1 MHSVVFIVYPG
12 FELLDVSGPA
22 SVFNSANRALD
33 QQGKSAFY
41 AVTLVSAGGGA
52 IESSSGISVNT
63 RAISDMKPEKAHTIL
78 VAGAEREP
86 LMAAVADTT
95 LQVALPQLA
104 AGADRFGSVCS
115 GGFLLAALGL
125 LDGHR
130 MATHWDSCK
139 PLSEN
144 FPAVTVDPDA
154 LYVVDDRLWTSAGV
168 TTGIDMALAMIAS
181 DLDAAIAGEVAKRLI
196 LYARRPGYQSQF
208 SPVLQAQVKGDSP
221 FADLIGWIQ
230 ANLDEPLDVPALA
243 DRAGLSERTFH
254 RKFVAATGQTPA
266 KFVETARLDAARLL
280 LSRGTSLKSVAAQ
293 VGLFPAARLS
303 EAFERRFGVA
313 PRLFREMHAE
323 L

>member
-1 MHSVVFIVYPG
+1 MHHVVSIVYPG

-22 SVFNSANRALD
+22 SVFNGANRALG
-33 QQGKSAFY
+33 QQGKPAFY
-41 AVTLVSAGGGA
+41 AVTLVSAQGGA
-52 IESSSGISVNT
+52 IESSSGITVDT
-63 RAISDMKPEKAHTIL
+63 RAISDLKPGDAHTVL

-86 LMAAVADTT
+86 LLAAVADPT
-95 LQVALPQLA
+95 LRAVLPGLA
-104 AGADRFGSVCS
+104 SGAERYGSVCT
-115 GGFLLAALGL
+115 GGFVFAALGL

-130 MATHWDSCK
+130 IATHWDSCK

-154 LYVVDDRLWTSAGV
+154 LYVVDGRLWTSAGV
-168 TTGIDMALAMIAS
+168 TTGIDMALAMIAN
-181 DLDAAIAGEVAKRLI
+181 DLDAGIAGEVAKRLI

-230 ANLDEPLDVPALA
+230 ANLDATLDVPALA
-243 DRAGLSERTFH
+243 ERVGLSERTFH

-303 EAFERRFGVA
+303 EVFERRFGVA
-313 PRLFREMHAE
+313 PRLFREMHGGM
-323 L
+323 